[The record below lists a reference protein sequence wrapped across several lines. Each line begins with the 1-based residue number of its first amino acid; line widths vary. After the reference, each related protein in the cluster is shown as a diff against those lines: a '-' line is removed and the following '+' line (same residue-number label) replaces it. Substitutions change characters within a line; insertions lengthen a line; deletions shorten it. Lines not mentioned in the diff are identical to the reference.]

1 MAKYDI
7 QVRPSV
13 WKDVAKIPK
22 KDLQKIL
29 VRIESLRDEPRSAAS
44 VKLSGWEYYRIR
56 QGDYRI
62 VYEIDDNHSIVT
74 VAKVGHRGDVYRK
87 K

>member
-1 MAKYDI
+1 MAGYNLQI
-7 QVRPSV
+7 RPSV
-13 WKDVAKIPK
+13 WKDVERIPK
-22 KDLQKIL
+22 KDLKKIL
-29 VRIESLRDEPRSAAS
+29 VRMEGLCLDPRSAAS
-44 VKLSGWEYYRIR
+44 VKLSGLEYYRIR

-62 VYEIDDNHSIVT
+62 VYEIDDRNSVVT

>member
-1 MAKYDI
+1 MAGYDL

-13 WKDVAKIPK
+13 WKDVEKIPK
-22 KDLQKIL
+22 RDLKKIL
-29 VRIESLRDEPRSAAS
+29 ARIESLRDEPRSAAS
-44 VKLSGWEYYRIR
+44 VKLSGLEYYRIR

-62 VYEIDDNHSIVT
+62 VYEIDDRNSVVT
-74 VAKVGHRGDVYRK
+74 VAKVDHRGDVYRK